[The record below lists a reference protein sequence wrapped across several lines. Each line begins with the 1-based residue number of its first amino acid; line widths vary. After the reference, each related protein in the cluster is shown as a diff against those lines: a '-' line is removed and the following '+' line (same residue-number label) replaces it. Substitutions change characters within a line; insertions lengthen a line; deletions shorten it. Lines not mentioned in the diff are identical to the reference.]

1 MSRTWPGRGK
11 RVQLPDGFYE
21 AESRV
26 ILSAGVVFVSF
37 AGEDGRARLFSCA
50 TWPLPAMHE
59 AIAEAFAVRT
69 GPGGGVNTEQSAKGL
84 WSAARRFLVGLA
96 ELAARVDKVSDLDAA
111 ATRRWIDHQTRT
123 GRSYRQVMHDAQ
135 KIASL
140 LRNVRGGGPSVAAA
154 AEVLF
159 RGPIPDVWDDA
170 EPAPERY
177 GDGVAGY
184 DDETFE
190 WLKAAA
196 RADLARRRDEIGRSH
211 RLIRQLRSG
220 HPLESGELHEAELL
234 ADIAASGDV
243 AGVLRRRGITGPTDR
258 TRWAA
263 KLYLVEADLA
273 PLLVLFV
280 ALSGHNVESV
290 KELPAAH
297 RRVAK
302 NSLSLKVTKRRH
314 GFSSWEEPA
323 QLAIRSGDLSSP
335 GGLYLLVERLCR
347 PSREIAHSDKLIM
360 VWSNGT
366 SQFKVNAFGHHF
378 PWHRSLSAAT
388 IALGGWCRHHDPAGL
403 PPFDL
408 TLNRVRTTKLR
419 LDKLIDDYDEQ
430 DPPIGVSLEVF
441 YRSYFAP
448 DQRARDWAAGLIALS
463 LKELEQVFRGVNR
476 RHVPGSPNPAAQA
489 TETAFAGCITA
500 LQNPLTGET
509 CAASFLTCFICPN
522 VVIANRHLP
531 GILRLKEELIERWD
545 RFPRHIWWRRY
556 GPAWIA
562 ITHDILPAKSPEQVA
577 TATQQMPDE
586 TPLRLLEG
594 IAGGSW

>member
-11 RVQLPDGFYE
+11 RVQTPDGFYE

-26 ILSAGVVFVSF
+26 NSSAGAVSVKF
-37 AGEDGRARLFSCA
+37 AGEDGRPRLFSCA
-50 TWPLPAMHE
+50 SWPLPAMHE

-69 GPGGGVNTEQSAKGL
+69 GPGGGVNTEQSANGL
-84 WSAARRFLVGLA
+84 WSAVRRFVVGLA
-96 ELAARVDKVSDLDAA
+96 EFTPHLDSVSDVNVAMA
-111 ATRRWIDHQTRT
+111 RRWIDHQIRN
-123 GRSYRQVMHDAQ
+123 GRSFDQVLHDAQ
-135 KIASL
+135 KIASV

-159 RGPIPDVWDDA
+159 RGPVPEAWDDA

-184 DDETFE
+184 NDETFE

-196 RADLARRRDEIGRSH
+196 RTDLARRRDEIGRSH
-211 RLIRQLRSG
+211 RLVRQLRHG
-220 HPLESGELHEAELL
+220 DPLEPSELREAELL
-234 ADIAASGDV
+234 AEIVESGDV
-243 AGVLRRRGITGPTDR
+243 AGALRRRGITRPSDR
-258 TRWAA
+258 IPWAA

-280 ALSGHNVESV
+280 ALSGHNVESI
-290 KELPAAH
+290 KELPATH

-323 QLAIRSGDLSSP
+323 QFAIRSGDLSSP

-347 PSREIAHSDKLIM
+347 PSREIAGSNKLIM

-366 SQFKVNAFGHHF
+366 SQFKADALGHHF
-378 PWHRSLSAAT
+378 PWHRSLRAAT
-388 IALGGWCRHHDPAGL
+388 IALGGWCRSHDPAGL

-419 LDKLIDDYDEQ
+419 LDGISDDYDEQ
-430 DPPIGVSLEVF
+430 DPPIGVSLDVF
-441 YRSYFAP
+441 YRSYFTP
-448 DQRARDWAAGLIALS
+448 DQRARDWAAGLIALT
-463 LKELEQVFRGVNR
+463 LEELEEVFRGVNR
-476 RHVPGSPNPAAQA
+476 QHVVISHKPAPETAD
-489 TETAFAGCITA
+489 TAFAGCVTA
-500 LQNPLTGET
+500 LQNPLTGEA

-522 VVIANRHLP
+522 VVIANKHLP

-545 RFPRHIWWRRY
+545 RLPRHTWWRRY

-562 ITHDILPAKSPEQVA
+562 ITHDILPSKSPEQVA
-577 TATQQMPDE
+577 AATQQMPDK